1 MSLILPSRRTAPQP
15 RSAAIVHREQAAL
28 YTRRY
33 VPRGS
38 IPDSLQAGYLRAA
51 ALLRLQHPAPQ
62 SDFNVQS
69 DSLCRRS
76 RWTLA
81 AWVRAGKRKT
91 LYVFQS
97 GLQQHTKV
105 PFSERPVRG
114 AGRFRRFFVAG
125 LRRTA
130 ADFGKLRG
138 TAAHFGR
145 NCRGLWQGV
154 WRISANGAEVDFGK

>member
-15 RSAAIVHREQAAL
+15 RSAAIVHREQGAL

-81 AWVRAGKRKT
+81 AWVRAGKRKA

-97 GLQQHTKV
+97 RLQQHAKV
-105 PFSERPVRG
+105 PFSERPVRA
-114 AGRFRRFFVAG
+114 AGRFRR
-125 LRRTA
+125 L
-130 ADFGKLRG
+130 DG
-138 TAAHFGR
+138 TASPRRRAGSRGQCRLMYSLGR
-145 NCRGLWQGV
+145 WAMSL
-154 WRISANGAEVDFGK
+154 A